1 MSQTKLPPPELIENI
16 DYEAI
21 LAASLDRLKAK
32 FDAAGIPWTVSGL
45 ETDPAKIL
53 QEELVYLVVYL
64 LQLGNEKF
72 VLYFVDYAYGV
83 ALDVLAV
90 FYGVTRMQSEKDERF
105 RTRIKLHIV
114 GRSGGG
120 PEERYK
126 ALVMDAHLDVRG
138 VAIWDNGIDP
148 TLYVGV
154 LSTVPGG
161 HASDELLETV
171 LAHLN
176 LPTNKVTSDRFSV
189 VSAVTKTIDVALKV
203 QLEEHA
209 RNSALE
215 TLEAKLRAAWEAE
228 DRLGLDLTRAWLINT
243 AMGDGINNVIV
254 DAPFSDV
261 VADPN
266 EAIALGTI
274 SISSI
279 GRGR

>member
-21 LAASLDRLKAK
+21 LAASLTRLKAK
-32 FDAAGIPWTVSGL
+32 FDTAGIPWTVEGL

-90 FYGVTRMQSEKDERF
+90 FYGVTRMQNEKDGRF
-105 RTRIKLHIV
+105 KTRIKLHIV

-126 ALVMDAHLDVRG
+126 ALVMDAHLDVKA

-154 LSTVPGG
+154 LSSAPGG
-161 HASDELLETV
+161 HAGEELLEAV

-176 LPTNKVTSDRFSV
+176 LPTNKVTSDRFVV
-189 VSAVTKTIDVALKV
+189 VSAVTKTIDIALKV

-215 TLEAKLRAAWEAE
+215 ALEAKLRAAWDAE
-228 DRLGLDLTRAWLINT
+228 DRLGLDLTRAWLVAN
-243 AMGDGINNVIV
+243 AMGDGVNNVIV
-254 DAPFSDV
+254 EAPFADV

-266 EAIALGTI
+266 EAIALG
-274 SISSI
+274 SILI
-279 GRGR
+279 IPTGRGR

>member
-1 MSQTKLPPPELIENI
+1 MAQTKLPPPELIENI

-32 FDAAGIPWTVSGL
+32 FDAAGIPWTVGEL

-72 VLYFVDYAYGV
+72 VLYFVDYSYGV
-83 ALDVLAV
+83 ALDVLAT
-90 FYGVTRMQSEKDERF
+90 FYGVTRMQGEDDERF
-105 RTRIKLHIV
+105 KTRIKLHIV

-120 PEERYK
+120 PEERCK
-126 ALVMDAHLDVRG
+126 ALAMDAHLDVKG
-138 VAIWDNGIDP
+138 VAVWDNGIDP
-148 TLYVGV
+148 TLYVGI
-154 LSTVPGG
+154 LSAVPGG
-161 HASDELLETV
+161 HASDKLLETV
-171 LAHLN
+171 LAHLV
-176 LPTNKVTSDRFSV
+176 LPNNKVTSDRFIV

-209 RNSALE
+209 RNSTLE
-215 TLEAKLRAAWEAE
+215 TLEAKLRAAWEDE
-228 DRLGLDLTRAWLINT
+228 DRLGLDLTRAWLINS

-254 DAPFSDV
+254 DAPFNDV
-261 VADPN
+261 VANPN

-274 SISSI
+274 SISSM

>member
-1 MSQTKLPPPELIENI
+1 MGQTKLPPPELIENI

-21 LAASLDRLKAK
+21 LAASLNRLKSK
-32 FDAAGIPWTVSGL
+32 FDAAGIPWTVEGL

-90 FYGVTRMQSEKDERF
+90 FYGVTRMQSEQDDRF

-126 ALVMDAHLDVRG
+126 ALSMDAHLDVKG

-154 LSTVPGG
+154 LSAVPGG
-161 HASDELLETV
+161 HASDELLEAV
-171 LAHLN
+171 LGHLIQ
-176 LPTNKVTSDRFSV
+176 PANKVTSDRFIV
-189 VSAVTKTIDVALKV
+189 VSAVTKTIDVALQV

-215 TLEAKLRAAWEAE
+215 ALEAKLRAAWEAE
-228 DRLGLDLTRAWLINT
+228 ERLGLDLTRAWLINT

-254 DAPFSDV
+254 EAPFVDV

-266 EAIALGTI
+266 EAIALGSI
-274 SISSI
+274 SITSM